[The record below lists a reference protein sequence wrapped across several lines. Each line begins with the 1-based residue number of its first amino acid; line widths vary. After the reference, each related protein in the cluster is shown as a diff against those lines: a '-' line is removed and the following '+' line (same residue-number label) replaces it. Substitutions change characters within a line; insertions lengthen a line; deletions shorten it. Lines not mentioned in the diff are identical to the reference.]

1 MKRSIRRTIVRVA
14 AVAVLLGSASAPLVP
29 VVVQAAAPQTPATIR
44 SGSPFGLV
52 GGTSARLY
60 ASGPVAGRGA
70 SVGRSAVIATSG
82 SAPGPAPSV
91 TPRAQV
97 RPAAAPSPVQA
108 SLTAAPDNHATG
120 FTGLAQADQPSP
132 GTEPA
137 QSTVAV
143 GPDQVVQ
150 IANAEMRI
158 TDRNGGSPLTK
169 TVASFFFV
177 ASPFFDSNPRVIY
190 DSLHGRFVASETSW
204 DCHTASY
211 PGDPAAFGHGYID
224 LAVSRTNDPRGTWD
238 FYFWAYNDL
247 VPADLSIGTS
257 TDKLAVSDNLS
268 SMTQGDGGAVDGSC
282 ADPASLVPDAGDLQI
297 ANWSDAL
304 AHKSSALPSTE
315 FAGGPPAEPAI
326 TIFGIRAALQE
337 PATTSTLFVVGRS
350 VASDGMGTLPND
362 VIVTT
367 FTGTTT
373 SSAFVHL
380 SGSWNMTE
388 DAISAPFADPP
399 VPHQPGSPATIVNA
413 ANGDAEDAIW
423 QAGKLTWATTYP
435 CTPTGDSTQR
445 DCVRVTQLD
454 TTNASQLTPPVQ
466 VQDFLLSRNGFDS
479 YVPGIGFS
487 ADGTL
492 DVVYGQ
498 SSSTSTNFPA
508 SVQQYQRAA
517 SHGSPAD
524 LANAVSPPIV
534 LRAGTGTYSGSH
546 WGPYVGLAQDPQV
559 PSAVWQANAASAGAA
574 GWATFVDLLG
584 PTSATTYVPIAPA
597 RIVDSRPGTAS
608 LAHLTSKFTTSVAR
622 TFQVAGLG
630 PIPAN
635 AVAVTGNATVTNQNH
650 AGYLAVTPT
659 PQNSP
664 TSSTVNFPLG
674 DNRANNLTVTLS
686 PTGTLS
692 ATLVAG
698 AGKTA
703 DLVFD
708 VTGYFVADDSADTYV
723 PVTPTRLI
731 DSRTGQGQPSVPGD
745 EGPGLPAKFIAGQ
758 PQTFTNFVDG
768 FNFNGITLIPV
779 AATAI
784 TGNLTVT
791 NQTKTGYIAITPDPT
806 STPTSSNLNF
816 PTHDNRGNGF
826 TAPFNG
832 SHQFSIVYTA
842 PVGATADVIL
852 DVTGYYLADLSGLH
866 FYPIAPGRVMDTR
879 TGVSNSELS
888 SVFTASNPREVSVAG
903 HWAIPSD
910 AEAATGNLTVTNQTA
925 GGYVSITTTS
935 ISSPST
941 SSLNFPIGDTRGN
954 GVTVPFSGTGSLWLV
969 YKAPAGKKTDL
980 ILDVTGYFR

>member
-1 MKRSIRRTIVRVA
+1 MKRSIRRTVVRVA
-14 AVAVLLGSASAPLVP
+14 AVAALLGSASAPFAP
-29 VVVQAAAPQTPATIR
+29 VVRAAAPRSPASVR

-52 GGTSARLY
+52 GGTSAQLY
-60 ASGPVAGRGA
+60 ASGPVSGGRA
-70 SVGRSAVIATSG
+70 SVGRSAATATRG
-82 SAPGPAPSV
+82 MAPGAARPV
-91 TPRAQV
+91 TPSAQV
-97 RPAAAPSPVQA
+97 RPAAAPNPVQA
-108 SLTAAPDNHATG
+108 SLTAAPDNHVSG
-120 FTGLAQADQPSP
+120 FAGLAQADQPSP

-150 IANAEMRI
+150 IADAEIRI
-158 TDRNGGSPLTK
+158 TNRSGGSPLMK
-169 TVASFFFV
+169 SVASFFFV
-177 ASPFFDSNPRVIY
+177 ASPFFDSDPRVIY

-204 DCHTASY
+204 DCETGS
-211 PGDPAAFGHGYID
+211 PGDPAVFGHGYID
-224 LAVSRTNDPRGTWD
+224 LAVSRTNDPRGLWD
-238 FYFWAYNDL
+238 FYYWAYDDL

-257 TDKLAVSDNLS
+257 TDKLAVSDDLS
-268 SMTQGDGGAVDGSC
+268 SMTHGDGGAVDGSC
-282 ADPASLVPDAGDLQI
+282 ADPASLVPDAGDIQI

-304 AHKSSALPSTE
+304 AHTSSKLPSTE
-315 FAGGPPAEPAI
+315 FAGGPPVAPAV
-326 TIFGIRAALQE
+326 TIFGVRAALQE

-373 SSAFVHL
+373 SSGLVHI
-380 SGSWNMTE
+380 SGSWDMTK
-388 DAISAPFADPP
+388 DAITAPFADPP

-413 ANGDAEDAIW
+413 ANGYAEDAIW

-435 CTPTGDSTQR
+435 CTPAGDSTQR

-454 TTNASQLTPPVQ
+454 TTNATQLSPPAQ
-466 VQDFLLSRNGFDS
+466 VQDFLLAKNGFDS

-492 DVVYGQ
+492 DIVYGQ
-498 SSSTSTNFPA
+498 SGSTGTNFPA
-508 SVQQYQRAA
+508 SIQQYQRAA

-524 LANAVSPPIV
+524 PANAVSPAVV
-534 LRAGTGTYSGSH
+534 LQAGTGTYPGSH

-559 PSAVWQANAASAGAA
+559 PSAVWQANAASAGVA
-574 GWATFVDLLG
+574 GWSTFVDLLG
-584 PTSATTYVPIAPA
+584 PTAATTYVPIAPT
-597 RIVDSRPGTAS
+597 RIVDSRSGSVS
-608 LAHLTSKFTTSVAR
+608 LAHLSGKFTTSVAR

-659 PQNSP
+659 PQNAP

-674 DNRANNLTVTLS
+674 DNRGNNLTVTLS

-698 AGKTA
+698 TGKTA
-703 DLVFD
+703 DLIFD
-708 VTGYFVADDSADTYV
+708 VTGYFVADNSADTYV
-723 PVTPTRLI
+723 PVAPSRLI
-731 DSRTGQGQPSVPGD
+731 DSRDGTGQPSVPGD
-745 EGPGLPAKFIAGQ
+745 EGPGIPAKFIAGQ
-758 PQTFTNFVDG
+758 PQTFTNFPEG
-768 FNFNGITLIPV
+768 FNFSMNTVIPL

-791 NQTKTGYIAITPDPT
+791 NQTRAGYLAITPDPT

-826 TAPFNG
+826 TAQFNA
-832 SHQFSIVYTA
+832 SHQFSIVYMA
-842 PVGATADVIL
+842 SAGATADVIL

-866 FYPIAPGRVMDTR
+866 FYPLAPGRVLDTR
-879 TGVSNSELS
+879 AGVANSELS
-888 SVFTASNPREVSVAG
+888 GVFNASAPREVSVAG

-910 AEAATGNLTVTNQTA
+910 AQAATGNLTVTDQTA
-925 GGYVSITTTS
+925 AGYVAITTAS
-935 ISSPST
+935 VSSPTT
-941 SSLNFPIGDTRGN
+941 SSLNFPIGDNRGN
-954 GVTVPFSGTGSLWLV
+954 GVTVPFSGSGSLWLV